1 MVDIVIGLL
10 ELTCAVLN
18 ALTAFFELLQQRKT
32 IEKRRAEG
40 VRMKMPRR

>member
-10 ELTCAVLN
+10 ELACAVLN

-32 IEKRRAEG
+32 IEKRRAKG
-40 VRMKMPRR
+40 VRTKTPRR

>member
-10 ELTCAVLN
+10 ELARAVLN

-32 IEKRRAEG
+32 IEKRRAKG
-40 VRMKMPRR
+40 VRVKMPRR

>member
-10 ELTCAVLN
+10 ELACAVLN

-32 IEKRRAEG
+32 IEKRRAKG
-40 VRMKMPRR
+40 VRMKTPRR